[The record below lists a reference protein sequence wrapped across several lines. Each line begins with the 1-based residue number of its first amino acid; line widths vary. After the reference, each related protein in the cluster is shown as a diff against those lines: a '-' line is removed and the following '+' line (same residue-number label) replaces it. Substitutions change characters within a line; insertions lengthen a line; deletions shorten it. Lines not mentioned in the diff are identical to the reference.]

1 MVLIHTSDDILRVL
15 RERPE
20 WKAEVRR
27 EILSEELMNL
37 PGRFDEFAGKT
48 EQFIQEQRQFNDE
61 QRQFNDDT
69 REFITEQ
76 RQFNDDPRELITEQ
90 RQFNDEQRQ
99 FNDEQRQFNS
109 EIGGRV
115 DHLESDVREI
125 RGDVEQLK
133 EDVGQLKE
141 DVGQLKNDVRTIRDD
156 LGDLKGFRARD
167 ETIKQADGIAMMM
180 GFQMVR
186 TLSYGDLV
194 SMTVTAETSGI
205 ADGDIQSFRSADL
218 VIEATDAN
226 GETHYIAM
234 EISYTGDARDT
245 RRAIRNAGLLTRFT
259 GHPARAAIAS
269 IQNVNEIQDTID
281 SGQVYWHRLVDRDS
295 RPE

>member
-1 MVLIHTSDDILRVL
+1 
-15 RERPE
+15 
-20 WKAEVRR
+20 
-27 EILSEELMNL
+27 MNL
-37 PGRFDEFAGKT
+37 PARFDRFASTT
-48 EQFIQEQRQFNDE
+48 EQFIDE
-61 QRQFNDDT
+61 QRQV
-69 REFITEQ
+69 
-76 RQFNDDPRELITEQ
+76 
-90 RQFNDEQRQ
+90 
-99 FNDEQRQFNS
+99 NDEQRQFNS
-109 EIGGRV
+109 ETGGRV
-115 DHLESDVREI
+115 DRLESDVREI
-125 RGDVEQLK
+125 RGDVE
-133 EDVGQLKE
+133 QLKE

-167 ETIKQADGIAMMM
+167 ETIKQADGIAIVM

-194 SMTVTAETSGI
+194 SMTTTADISGI
-205 ADGDIQSFRSADL
+205 ADGDILSFRSADL

-259 GHPARAAIAS
+259 GHPAQAAIAS
-269 IQNVNEIQDTID
+269 IHNVNEIQDTID
-281 SGQVYWHRLVDRDS
+281 SGQVYWHKLIDRDS

>member
-1 MVLIHTSDDILRVL
+1 MVTISTSEDLLRVL
-15 RERPE
+15 RENPE
-20 WKAEVRR
+20 WKEAVRR
-27 EILSEELMNL
+27 EILTEELLNL
-37 PGRFDEFAGKT
+37 PARFDRFVAKT
-48 EQFIQEQRQFNDE
+48 EQFQSETQQAIGELRQFNEDQRQFNADTKEFIAEQRQFNTDTKE
-61 QRQFNDDT
+61 FIADQRQFN
-69 REFITEQ
+69 E
-76 RQFNDDPRELITEQ
+76 
-90 RQFNDEQRQ
+90 
-99 FNDEQRQFNS
+99 EQRQFNS
-109 EIGGRV
+109 ETGGRV
-115 DHLESDVREI
+115 DRLESDVREI
-125 RGDVEQLK
+125 RGDVE
-133 EDVGQLKE
+133 QLKE

-167 ETIKQADGIAMMM
+167 ETIQQADGIAILM
-180 GFQMVR
+180 GFRMVR

-194 SMTVTAETSGI
+194 SMTTTADTSGV

-218 VIEATDAN
+218 IIEATDAN

-259 GHPARAAIAS
+259 GHPAQAAIAS

-281 SGQVYWHRLVDRDS
+281 SGQVYWHRLVERDS